1 MVQRFAR
8 LLFDF
13 ACKLAQSLPV
23 CQHTFLFANRWGDS
37 WSSKCWGDCNTW
49 GIFGGNG
56 EGFKKSR
63 TPCDVKQKEM
73 GELVLPVYPVGNFL

>member
-1 MVQRFAR
+1 M
-8 LLFDF
+8 
-13 ACKLAQSLPV
+13 STHISV
-23 CQHTFLFANRWGDS
+23 CQQVGGLIVI
-37 WSSKCWGDCNTW
+37 KMWGDCNTW

>member
-23 CQHTFLFANRWGDS
+23 CQHTFLFANRWGTHS
-37 WSSKCWGDCNTW
+37 HQNV
-49 GIFGGNG
+49 GGTAIHG
-56 EGFKKSR
+56 EYLE
-63 TPCDVKQKEM
+63 EM
-73 GELVLPVYPVGNFL
+73 GRDLKSPGHHVM